1 MVLSAPGVL
10 ELAVLGINNYLQFDG
25 EFRSVAYLWQYFS
38 ALGYYKYVRA
48 FLQLRRLED
57 PDAPG
62 RELLAKGW
70 GAPYHGN
77 VLVSEGERRQEEVER
92 DS

>member
-57 PDAPG
+57 TDAPG
-62 RELLAKGW
+62 RALLTKGLN
-70 GAPYHGN
+70 APYHGN
-77 VLVSEGERRQEEVER
+77 VHVRGVGRSQEEV
-92 DS
+92 